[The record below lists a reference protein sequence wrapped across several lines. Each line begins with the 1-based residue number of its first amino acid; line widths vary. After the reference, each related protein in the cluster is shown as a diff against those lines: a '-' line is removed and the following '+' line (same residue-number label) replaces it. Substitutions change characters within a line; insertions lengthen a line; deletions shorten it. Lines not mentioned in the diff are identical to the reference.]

1 MASAR
6 RHAALLPTCGRATP
20 VPGVERTV
28 LPVLRMIA
36 VVLNEA
42 DLLVE
47 LNRLIHVALD
57 TRAKL
62 LACSLQSGTRAIR
75 ALARRSAA
83 ALARAAH
90 ELADLVRRLGG
101 RPLPLPRLRA
111 RHAPLPAPSARTP
124 ERALLADCERAVA
137 EVACLYRDALEWSLP
152 QDAQAVLMR
161 QFCVVIDDYQRIKRL
176 LDAEAGGAAAESAA

>member
-1 MASAR
+1 
-6 RHAALLPTCGRATP
+6 
-20 VPGVERTV
+20 
-28 LPVLRMIA
+28 MIS

-42 DLLVE
+42 DLFAE
-47 LNRLIHVALD
+47 LNRLIQLALA

-62 LACSLQSGTRAIR
+62 LACSLQAGTRAIR

-83 ALARAAH
+83 ALNRAAH
-90 ELADLVRRLGG
+90 ELAELVRRLGG

-111 RHAPLPAPSARTP
+111 RRARMPTFSHGTP
-124 ERALLADCERAVA
+124 ERALLAECERAVG

-161 QFCVVIDDYQRIKRL
+161 QFCIVIDDYQRIKRL
-176 LDAEAGGAAAESAA
+176 LEAGTDRDASAGSENAA